1 VTYLLY
7 CHRLTTRTTEGLM
20 NVSYMSDVMIADVVV
35 AEHEMILNYLC
46 LADILCSA
54 DVLALF

>member
-1 VTYLLY
+1 
-7 CHRLTTRTTEGLM
+7 
-20 NVSYMSDVMIADVVV
+20 MSDVMIADVVV

>member
-1 VTYLLY
+1 
-7 CHRLTTRTTEGLM
+7 M

-46 LADILCSA
+46 LADILCSV